1 MAKKRFMMTMDEDTH
16 MALKIMATKLKI
28 NSGDVIKLM
37 VDGLD
42 AKIEKY
48 GGSVMQILY
57 ADINGWTDEQLT
69 EIIWAHKNK

>member
-1 MAKKRFMMTMDEDTH
+1 MAKKRFMITMDEDIH
-16 MALKIMATKLKI
+16 VALKIMANKLKI

-42 AKIEKY
+42 AKVKKS

-57 ADINGWTDEQLT
+57 ADINGWTNEQLT
-69 EIIWAHKNK
+69 EIICPKL

>member
-16 MALKIMATKLKI
+16 MALKIMANRLKI

-42 AKIEKY
+42 AKIKKS
-48 GGSVMQILY
+48 GGSAMQILY

-69 EIIWAHKNK
+69 EIICAHQNK